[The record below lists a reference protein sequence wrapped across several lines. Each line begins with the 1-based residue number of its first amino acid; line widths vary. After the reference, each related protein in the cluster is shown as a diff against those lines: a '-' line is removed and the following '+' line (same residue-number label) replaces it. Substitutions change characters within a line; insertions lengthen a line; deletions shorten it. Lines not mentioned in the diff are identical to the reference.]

1 MLTCR
6 EVTTLASDFLDGDL
20 SLFRRLNI
28 RFHLARCAGC
38 SEFLAGLRV
47 ADQRADQLRRS
58 ITRPEPELLDRLK
71 ASVSAGLHE
80 EASLAET
87 FQPDLEASNEPLIEG
102 IDEPSDE
109 RVRRIFDD
117 IRQKEGF
124 VPNLF
129 RAYAHQPDVLE
140 YNWQRE
146 KSLMYGGVLGEA
158 FKSAIVVVVSSD
170 NGCGY
175 CVHHHQVALQSA
187 GFSQEE
193 LTALSSDPESSRF
206 TGREKAL
213 LALVRQANRDPHKP
227 ADALLARVRAEGATD
242 AEIIEAMSVMELY
255 SSWNKFLDV
264 MRIPLETDVS

>member
-20 SLFRRLNI
+20 SLFRRLGV
-28 RFHLARCAGC
+28 RLHLARCAGC
-38 SEFLAGLRV
+38 AEFLAGLRI
-47 ADQRADQLRRS
+47 ADQRADRVRQS
-58 ITRPEPELLDRLK
+58 IAEPEPELLDRLK
-71 ASVSAGLHE
+71 SSVSAGLRA
-80 EASLAET
+80 EAPPVGTLR
-87 FQPDLEASNEPLIEG
+87 PDQEASNEPLIEG
-102 IDEPSDE
+102 INEPSDE
-109 RVRRIFDD
+109 RVRRIFED

-140 YNWQRE
+140 YNWERE
-146 KSLMYGGVLGEA
+146 KSLLYGGVLDQE

-187 GFSQEE
+187 GFSQDEIN
-193 LTALSSDPESSRF
+193 ALLSHPENSRF
-206 TGREKAL
+206 TSREKAL

-227 ADALLARVRAEGATD
+227 ADALLARVRAEGAPD

>member
-1 MLTCR
+1 MLTCK

-20 SLFRRLNI
+20 SLFRRI
-28 RFHLARCAGC
+28 SVRFHLARCSGC
-38 SEFLAGLRV
+38 AKFLAGLRV
-47 ADQRADQLRRS
+47 ADQQADRLRQS
-58 ITRPEPELLDRLK
+58 MAGPEPELLDRLK
-71 ASVSAGLHE
+71 SLVSAGLSE
-80 EASLAET
+80 EKTRSVG
-87 FQPDLEASNEPLIEG
+87 PRSDLEASNEPLIEG

-109 RVRRIFDD
+109 RIRQIFED

-129 RAYAHQPDVLE
+129 LAYAHQPDVLE
-140 YNWQRE
+140 YNWERE
-146 KSLMYGGVLGEA
+146 KSLLYGGVLDET

-175 CVHHHQVALQSA
+175 CVHHHQEALKSA
-187 GFSQEE
+187 GFSQVE
-193 LTALSSDPESSRF
+193 LTALLSDPESSRF

-227 ADALLARVRAEGATD
+227 ADLLLARVRSEGATD